1 MPDAVYDETGTLLAT
16 LAMILITL
24 HTEIIIIIIIII
36 IMMMFQAAFKYSG
49 NHCKAGNLN
58 SFRLKIRVRIFY
70 ISVNLPLYLAS
81 SLKVTFFL
89 FVFKYSK

>member
-1 MPDAVYDETGTLLAT
+1 M
-16 LAMILITL
+16 
-24 HTEIIIIIIIII
+24 
-36 IMMMFQAAFKYSG
+36 MMMFQAAFKYSG

-89 FVFKYSK
+89 FVFKYSKWSL